1 MGHPTQLQLCVYFQT
16 PVLSISTLPL
26 YLELGN
32 HLLNG
37 ILAVRFDLH
46 VSPIHCFSHTL
57 NFPSWEGDMYKVLGS
72 SLLKDEG
79 EVVGGTQPLQWECFK
94 QLQSHWHPISKASH
108 LKESDWGTNSKD
120 LRINVDGTC
129 FLPCLG
135 AEVLQILRSLHR
147 PNRASLIWNSEIWYV
162 SNSNTFWRHYISVH
176 SSFRFWSSLDFQ
188 IRETPFTFEAL
199 MHLEI
204 KISTI
209 WAKVMRDKIK
219 ISYYF

>member
-1 MGHPTQLQLCVYFQT
+1 
-16 PVLSISTLPL
+16 
-26 YLELGN
+26 
-32 HLLNG
+32 
-37 ILAVRFDLH
+37 
-46 VSPIHCFSHTL
+46 
-57 NFPSWEGDMYKVLGS
+57 MYKVLGS

-108 LKESDWGTNSKD
+108 LKESDWGAGYQFKGPKD
-120 LRINVDGTC
+120 QCWWNL
-129 FLPCLG
+129 FLTMLGSRSTSDFKISPQTQQSISYLKLWNLICLKFQYFL
-135 AEVLQILRSLHR
+135 ETLHQC
-147 PNRASLIWNSEIWYV
+147 
-162 SNSNTFWRHYISVH
+162 